1 MDMDLNQLSLR
12 ELKDLQARIAKAI
25 ASYEDRKRK
34 EVFAELEAKA
44 KEMGYSLNELLGAAP
59 TRATSKRSAGEAK
72 FANPANAAETWTGR
86 GRKPR
91 WFIEA
96 IAAGRPEDDLLV

>member
-1 MDMDLNQLSLR
+1 MDLDLNQLSLR

-25 ASYEDRKRK
+25 ATYEDRKRK
-34 EVFAELEAKA
+34 EVFVELEAKA
-44 KEMGYSLNELLGAAP
+44 KEMGYSLNELLGTAP
-59 TRATSKRSAGEAK
+59 VRPGAKRSTGEAK

-96 IAAGRPEDDLLV
+96 IAAGRPESDLLI

>member
-1 MDMDLNQLSLR
+1 MDLNQLSLR
-12 ELKDLQARIAKAI
+12 ELKDIQGRVNKAI
-25 ASYEDRKRK
+25 ATYEERKRK

-44 KEMGYSLNELLGAAP
+44 KEMGYSLTELLGTAP
-59 TRATSKRSAGEAK
+59 ARGAKRPNGEPK
-72 FANPANAAETWTGR
+72 FANPENPSDTWSGR

-96 IAAGRPEDDLLV
+96 IAAGREESEMLV

>member
-25 ASYEDRKRK
+25 ATYEDRKRK
-34 EVFAELEAKA
+34 EVLVELEAKA
-44 KEMGYSLNELLGAAP
+44 KEMGYSLNELLGASAA
-59 TRATSKRSAGEAK
+59 RSNGKRSAGEAK
-72 FANPANAAETWTGR
+72 YANPANPSETWTGR

-91 WFIEA
+91 WFLDEV
-96 IAAGRPEDDLLV
+96 AAGRPEDDMLI